1 MSTKK
6 IAINPEFF
14 KLTNIS
20 SKKKSKKEKKK
31 KPSSD
36 LVKKDLKKQLI
47 SKVNE
52 HRNKIQKDKLINES
66 KKEIK
71 EIPDNIDQS
80 LEYLNNLAR
89 KKVEKKRKKREK
101 KNKNKNKT
109 FKITDSADPSTDRQP
124 PYSNLKNSTRPTY
137 SQWRKTL
144 KNRDNEDKEPQTS
157 KHNISFGN
165 GDEITTDIKI
175 FEDSFDERQNKL
187 HTLKQTLATDN
198 NEKKEKKKVKRKH
211 KTVKRKITLG
221 KHKNRVGVLIK
232 NKKTRKN
239 IKSEIDVLKKKSINQ
254 MKKYLRK
261 HNFIKIGSSAPNDV
275 LKDMFVDLY
284 TSGDVYNTSPDIL
297 LHNYIGDQK

>member
-20 SKKKSKKEKKK
+20 SKKKSKKLKKE

-66 KKEIK
+66 KTEIK
-71 EIPDNIDQS
+71 EIRDNIDQS

-89 KKVEKKRKKREK
+89 KKVEKKRKKRERK
-101 KNKNKNKT
+101 KKNKT
-109 FKITDSADPSTDRQP
+109 FKITDPDTPSTDTQP
-124 PYSNLKNSTRPTY
+124 PYSNLKNSSRPTY

-144 KNRDNEDKEPQTS
+144 KNRDDEGNEQAPS
-157 KHNISFGN
+157 KPNISFGK

-175 FEDSFDERQNKL
+175 FEDTFDERQNKL
-187 HTLKQTLATDN
+187 HTLKQTLSTDN

-239 IKSEIDVLKKKSINQ
+239 IKSEIDILKKKSINQ

-297 LHNYIGDQK
+297 LHNYMGDQK

>member
-20 SKKKSKKEKKK
+20 SKKKSKKEKKE

-52 HRNKIQKDKLINES
+52 HRNKIQKEKIINES
-66 KKEIK
+66 KANVK

-80 LEYLNNLAR
+80 LEYLNTLAR
-89 KKVEKKRKKREK
+89 KNVEKKRKRKEK
-101 KNKNKNKT
+101 KKKNKT
-109 FKITDSADPSTDRQP
+109 FKITDSNDSSTVGQP
-124 PYSNLKNSTRPTY
+124 PYSNLKNSSRPTY

-144 KNRDNEDKEPQTS
+144 KNRDDDEPKPSPKPT
-157 KHNISFGN
+157 ISFGK
-165 GDEITTDIKI
+165 GDDITTDVKI

-187 HTLKQTLATDN
+187 NDLKQTLATNNNDN
-198 NEKKEKKKVKRKH
+198 KEKKKVKRKH
-211 KTVKRKITLG
+211 KTVRRKITLG

-239 IKSEIDVLKKKSINQ
+239 VKSEIDVLKKKVYQ
-254 MKKYLRK
+254 PDKK
-261 HNFIKIGSSAPNDV
+261 IS
-275 LKDMFVDLY
+275 
-284 TSGDVYNTSPDIL
+284 
-297 LHNYIGDQK
+297 

>member
-20 SKKKSKKEKKK
+20 SKKKSKKEKKE

-52 HRNKIQKDKLINES
+52 HRNKIQKEKIIKES
-66 KKEIK
+66 KADVK

-80 LEYLNNLAR
+80 LEYLNNLA
-89 KKVEKKRKKREK
+89 KKNVEKKRKKKERK
-101 KNKNKNKT
+101 KKNKT
-109 FKITDSADPSTDRQP
+109 FKITDSNSSSTDGQP
-124 PYSNLKNSTRPTY
+124 PYSNLKNSSRPTY

-144 KNRDNEDKEPQTS
+144 KNRDDDEPKPSPKPT
-157 KHNISFGN
+157 ISFGE
-165 GDEITTDIKI
+165 GDNITTDVKI
-175 FEDSFDERQNKL
+175 FEDTFDERQNKL
-187 HTLKQTLATDN
+187 NDLKQTLATNNNDN
-198 NEKKEKKKVKRKH
+198 KEKKKVKRKH
-211 KTVKRKITLG
+211 KTVRRKITLG

-239 IKSEIDVLKKKSINQ
+239 VKSEIDVLKKKSINQ
-254 MKKYLRK
+254 IKKYLRK

-284 TSGDVYNTSPDIL
+284 TSGDIYNKSPDIL

>member
-14 KLTNIS
+14 KLTSIS
-20 SKKKSKKEKKK
+20 SKKKSKKEKKE

-36 LVKKDLKKQLI
+36 LVIKDLKKQLI

-66 KKEIK
+66 KVEIK

-80 LEYLNNLAR
+80 LEYLNNLA
-89 KKVEKKRKKREK
+89 KKNVEKKRKKKDRK
-101 KNKNKNKT
+101 KKNKT
-109 FKITDSADPSTDRQP
+109 FKITDSNISTSQAQP
-124 PYSNLKNSTRPTY
+124 PYSNLKNSSRPTY

-144 KNRDNEDKEPQTS
+144 KNKDNEDKEQSPN
-157 KHNISFGN
+157 KPNISFGK
-165 GDEITTDIKI
+165 GDEITTDVKI

-187 HTLKQTLATDN
+187 NNLKQTLSTDN
-198 NEKKEKKKVKRKH
+198 NENKEKKKVKRKH
-211 KTVKRKITLG
+211 KTVRRKITLG

-254 MKKYLRK
+254 IKKYLRK

-284 TSGDVYNTSPDIL
+284 TSGDVYNKSPDIL
-297 LHNYIGDQK
+297 LHNYMGDQK

>member
-20 SKKKSKKEKKK
+20 SKKKSKKEKKE

-52 HRNKIQKDKLINES
+52 HRNKIQKNKMVNES
-66 KKEIK
+66 KAEIK

-89 KKVEKKRKKREK
+89 KNVEKKRKKREK
-101 KNKNKNKT
+101 KKKNKT
-109 FKITDSADPSTDRQP
+109 FKITESNTPSTDGQP
-124 PYSNLKNSTRPTY
+124 PYSNLKNSSRPTY

-144 KNRDNEDKEPQTS
+144 KNRNEDDGESQNKP
-157 KHNISFGN
+157 NISFGK
-165 GDEITTDIKI
+165 GDEITTDVKI
-175 FEDSFDERQNKL
+175 FEDTFDERQNKL
-187 HTLKQTLATDN
+187 NDLRQTLSTNN
-198 NEKKEKKKVKRKH
+198 NENKEKKKVKRKH
-211 KTVKRKITLG
+211 KTVRRKITLG
-221 KHKNRVGVLIK
+221 KHKNKVGVLIK

-239 IKSEIDVLKKKSINQ
+239 VKSEIDILKKKSINQ
-254 MKKYLRK
+254 IKKYLRK

-284 TSGDVYNTSPDIL
+284 TSGDVYNKSADIL